1 MNPQDRSSSH
11 HQIAT
16 HSSFFSAANSLT
28 LARLLSA
35 PLLGWSITKEYWWL
49 AAATMCV
56 AIASDVFDGM
66 LARRR
71 NTASAFGGFFDHATD
86 AIFVSTGAWALAAV
100 NLINPWLWPFIG
112 IAFIQYTLD
121 SNSLRGQRLRT
132 SKLGKYNG
140 IGYYALISTAVGCQA
155 LASLFA
161 LSGTHVPLLC
171 GLLSL
176 LHNAVAMAAWCL
188 LASTVISMLD
198 RLRHLVTQRANGH

>member
-1 MNPQDRSSSH
+1 MNPQDRSASH
-11 HQIAT
+11 QRVAT
-16 HSSFFSAANSLT
+16 HLSFFNAANCLT
-28 LARLLSA
+28 MARLLSA
-35 PLLGWSITKEYWWL
+35 PLLALSVTEGHWWL

-71 NTASAFGGFFDHATD
+71 NTTSAFGGFFDHATD

-121 SNSLRGQRLRT
+121 SDSLNGQRLRT

-155 LASLFA
+155 LAHLFA
-161 LSGTHVPLLC
+161 LSETHVPLLYE
-171 GLLSL
+171 LLSL

-198 RLRHLVTQRANGH
+198 RFRYFIAQRTNGY

>member
-1 MNPQDRSSSH
+1 MNPQDHSSSH
-11 HQIAT
+11 HRIAT
-16 HSSFFSAANSLT
+16 YPSFFNAANSLT
-28 LARLLSA
+28 MVRLISA
-35 PLLGWSITKEYWWL
+35 PLLGWSIIKGFWWL

-86 AIFVSTGAWALAAV
+86 AIFVSSGAWALATV
-100 NLINPWLWPFIG
+100 NLINPWLWSFIG

-155 LASLFA
+155 LASLLA
-161 LSGTHVPLLC
+161 LSGTHMPLLS
-171 GLLSL
+171 GMLSL
-176 LHNAVAMAAWCL
+176 LHSGIAVAAWFL
-188 LASTVISMLD
+188 LASTVISMFD
-198 RLRHLVTQRANGH
+198 RLRHLVAQRANGQ